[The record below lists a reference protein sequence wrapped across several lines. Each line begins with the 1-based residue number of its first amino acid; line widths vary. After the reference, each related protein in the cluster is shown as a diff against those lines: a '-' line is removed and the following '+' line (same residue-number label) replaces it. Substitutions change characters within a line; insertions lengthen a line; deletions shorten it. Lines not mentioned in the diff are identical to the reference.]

1 MNNNWFK
8 KEKPLPSMIGLGGG
22 ATGLDKS
29 AGGAVDRATG
39 GTITYEGGKTI
50 HTFVSPGTFEN
61 YNPAG
66 ALSVRYLVVGG
77 GGGGGGVSG
86 GGGGGVSG
94 GGGGAGQVRTIT
106 GYTEPLPGSSGSPQ
120 PYPITIGGAG
130 SGGSGN
136 RRVVLVRLGVM
147 MVITLLL
154 HG

>member
-1 MNNNWFK
+1 
-8 KEKPLPSMIGLGGG
+8 MIGLGGG

-86 GGGGGVSG
+86 GGGG
-94 GGGGAGQVRTIT
+94 AGEVRTMRT
-106 GYTEPLPGSSGSPQ
+106 
-120 PYPITIGGAG
+120 
-130 SGGSGN
+130 
-136 RRVVLVRLGVM
+136 
-147 MVITLLL
+147 
-154 HG
+154 